1 MKAECGN
8 DGHPYNA
15 VKASGEIRPVAA
27 VVESDQEGHSLAG
40 PTPL

>member
-1 MKAECGN
+1 MRAECGN
-8 DGHPYNA
+8 AGHPYNA

-27 VVESDQEGHSLAG
+27 VESDQEGHSLAG